1 MRISTLRAVAFPAAI
16 LGLLLSG
23 CLNVFVGSPEKVV
36 LYEKTEGATPPKTQE
51 SETPPVSTNRFH
63 IVRSGDTVYR
73 ISRQYDA
80 PIRTIIAQN
89 SLRPPYVLKSG
100 RRLILPPPRFHTVRH
115 GDTIYSISRRY
126 HLAMNQIVRAN
137 KIAPPYQIFTGQNL
151 KLYGSQAPNQR
162 QASNLTIQS
171 RPLAVKSGPV
181 ASSPKV
187 KTDPRKQIARVQS
200 KPSLPRRPRPVVS
213 KPAPRSGK
221 FFLLPV
227 RGKII
232 SRFGAKQ
239 RGLHNDGVNI
249 AAPSGASVRA
259 AENGIVVYS
268 GNELLGYGNMVLV
281 RHADGLM
288 TAYGH
293 NQTLLVQKGQ
303 KIRRGQV
310 IAKVGSSGNVSA
322 PQLHFEIRKG
332 KNAVNPAKY
341 IKNLS

>member
-1 MRISTLRAVAFPAAI
+1 MRRSTLRGVSYSVAI
-16 LGLLLSG
+16 LGLFVSG

-36 LYEKTEGATPPKTQE
+36 LYEKTEGERPVSAQKADTPPI
-51 SETPPVSTNRFH
+51 STNRFH
-63 IVRSGDTVYR
+63 TVRTGDTVYR

-80 PIRTIIAQN
+80 PIRSIIAQN

-100 RRLILPPPRFHTVRH
+100 RRLILPPPRFHTVRQ

-126 HLAMNQIVRAN
+126 QLAMNKIVRAN

-151 KLYGSQAPNQR
+151 KLYGSQAPEQR
-162 QASNLTIQS
+162 QAFNRTIQS
-171 RPLAVKSGPV
+171 QPVTKKTGSG
-181 ASSPKV
+181 SNSPKAGTTRRQQV
-187 KTDPRKQIARVQS
+187 ARVQS
-200 KPSLPRRPRPVVS
+200 KPSLPPRSRPVLNR
-213 KPAPRSGK
+213 PAPRSGK

-227 RGKII
+227 RGKVI
-232 SRFGAKQ
+232 SAFGAKQ

-310 IAKVGSSGNVSA
+310 IAKVGSTGNVSA

-332 KNAVNPAKY
+332 KNAVNPAKF